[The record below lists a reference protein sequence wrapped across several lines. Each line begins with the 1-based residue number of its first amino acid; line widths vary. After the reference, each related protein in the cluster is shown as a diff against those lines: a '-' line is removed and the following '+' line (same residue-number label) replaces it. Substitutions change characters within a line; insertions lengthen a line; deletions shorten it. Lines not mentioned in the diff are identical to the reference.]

1 MKMKIKKMKKNF
13 FSFENENEKMKKNFL
28 FKSANLFFIDTII
41 QHIIR
46 NLYILSDI
54 NKWKYLIKKAFN

>member
-1 MKMKIKKMKKNF
+1 MKKNF

-41 QHIIR
+41 
-46 NLYILSDI
+46 
-54 NKWKYLIKKAFN
+54 